1 MEINVN
7 IQATGLEKAIN
18 NLAEALKSKPTSKE
32 IIVDAPKETLEE
44 VELIEE
50 KIQEKKEQMAEDAV
64 EEVAETS
71 NGLTFEEVRIKLAA
85 ISQKGKQKELK
96 KLITSFGAEK
106 LSDIPQEKY
115 AELIE
120 KAEEL

>member
-50 KIQEKKEQMAEDAV
+50 KIQEKKEQMAEGAV

>member
-7 IQATGLEKAIN
+7 IQAKGLEKAIN

-32 IIVDAPKETLEE
+32 IIVDVPK
-44 VELIEE
+44 
-50 KIQEKKEQMAEDAV
+50 KKEQMAEDAV